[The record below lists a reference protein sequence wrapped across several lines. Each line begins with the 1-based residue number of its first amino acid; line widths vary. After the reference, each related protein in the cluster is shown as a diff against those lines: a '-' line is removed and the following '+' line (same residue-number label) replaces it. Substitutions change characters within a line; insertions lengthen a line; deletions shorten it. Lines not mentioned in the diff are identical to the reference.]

1 MKKIIISLFLSTY
14 LSAFNFSFFDNT
26 PKCNDEAALEALEEL
41 IRENAP
47 EVIFKYGVIKAF
59 QDEVE
64 NTIIKVREFKDYD
77 YSYNGNFAESYA
89 ANAYKPVIDLLNQII
104 KYVNTNVKMDFSS
117 FVTLKNE
124 DDRAR
129 YCNAN
134 LKFVYPTMPNE
145 LSSKIT
151 DGKIKGIVVNGGEN
165 ETTIKYKTYYTDDK
179 EQVYVELIDY

>member
-1 MKKIIISLFLSTY
+1 M
-14 LSAFNFSFFDNT
+14 
-26 PKCNDEAALEALEEL
+26 
-41 IRENAP
+41 
-47 EVIFKYGVIKAF
+47 
-59 QDEVE
+59 
-64 NTIIKVREFKDYD
+64 REFKDYD

-104 KYVNTNVKMDFSS
+104 KYVSSNVKMDFSS

-129 YCNAN
+129 YCNAD
-134 LKFVYPTMPNE
+134 LKFVYPTMPNK